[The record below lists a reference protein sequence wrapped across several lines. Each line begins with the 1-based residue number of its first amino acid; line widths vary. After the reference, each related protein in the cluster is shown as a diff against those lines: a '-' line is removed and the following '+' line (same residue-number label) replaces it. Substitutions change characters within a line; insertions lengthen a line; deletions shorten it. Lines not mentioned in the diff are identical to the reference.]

1 MTDEIDSKQ
10 KKLDEKESM
19 IETLQKKLKDKE
31 NASALP
37 NKVEEK
43 ECNICYEPLNSDRRP
58 MCFLHCGHTRTCQD
72 CYHQLQGNKKLCPE
86 CRFEIKQA
94 CFFID
99 VIVYN
104 TFQIVTYTAENL
116 LITVCNHS
124 RLITHKV
131 INK

>member
-1 MTDEIDSKQ
+1 MLMTDEIDSKQ

-94 CFFID
+94 QLAF
-99 VIVYN
+99 
-104 TFQIVTYTAENL
+104 L
-116 LITVCNHS
+116 
-124 RLITHKV
+124 
-131 INK
+131 